1 MQRQN
6 EGNKSMVR
14 NERGLTILGFL
25 FVAAVVLTAAL
36 VGFRVLP
43 AYVEYY
49 SVQKALQASLDD
61 SPEATLAQVRRA
73 FDRKLGANY
82 IDSVSPSDVQVA
94 KEGNVTR
101 VSVSW
106 QRILHM
112 IGNASILLEFDASA
126 QR

>member
-1 MQRQN
+1 
-6 EGNKSMVR
+6 MVR
-14 NERGLTILGFL
+14 EERGLTIIGFL
-25 FVAAVVLTAAL
+25 FVAAVVVTGAL
-36 VGFRVLP
+36 VGFRVFP

-82 IDSVSPSDVQVA
+82 IDSVSPADVQVT
-94 KEGNVTR
+94 KEGNVIK
-101 VSVSW
+101 VSVAW

>member
-1 MQRQN
+1 M
-6 EGNKSMVR
+6 SMVR
-14 NERGLTILGFL
+14 NERGLTMIGFL
-25 FVAAVVLTAAL
+25 FVAVVVVTAAL

-49 SVQKALQASLDD
+49 SIQKTLQAALDE

-73 FDRKLGANY
+73 FDRRIGANY
-82 IDSVSPSDVQVA
+82 IDSVSPSDVVVT
-94 KEGNVTR
+94 KDGNVIKA
-101 VSVSW
+101 SVSW
-106 QRILHM
+106 QRILHI